1 MRAVAH
7 RAGGV
12 VASLCALLFA
22 GACAGH
28 EVPSPPYD
36 AETTATPRIAL
47 SSARAAPATTAQDA
61 ASTPPVASSRGSG
74 SGIRYVALGDSFTIG
89 TGSSPED
96 AFPARL
102 VHEWAACPV
111 SLTNF
116 AKNGFTTADVLSIEV
131 PRLLDGAPTFVT
143 FAAGA
148 NDIVQRVPELTYR
161 KNAASIFS
169 AIREAGVSP
178 ERTIALPQPDW
189 SLSPAAASF
198 GDPHMIAARI
208 ERYNVILKEEAQ
220 AAGARY
226 VDLFPLMRELAME
239 NEIAS
244 DGLHPSKKAH
254 AAWAKALAVELGPCA
269 AFE

>member
-1 MRAVAH
+1 MLAFVYTLLLAV
-7 RAGGV
+7 G
-12 VASLCALLFA
+12 
-22 GACAGH
+22 CAGH
-28 EVPSPPYD
+28 ELASQPYD
-36 AETTATPRIAL
+36 AETTAAPRVAT
-47 SSARAAPATTAQDA
+47 SSATTSLATSAQDTP
-61 ASTPPVASSRGSG
+61 STPPVASSRGSG

-111 SLTNF
+111 SLTNV
-116 AKNGFTTADVLSIEV
+116 AKNGFTTADLLSIEV
-131 PRLLDGAPTFVT
+131 RRLKDGAPTFVT
-143 FAAGA
+143 VAAGA

-169 AIREAGVSP
+169 AIREAGVTP

-198 GDPHMIAARI
+198 GDPRMIAARI
-208 ERYNVILKEEAQ
+208 ERYNAILKEEAE

-226 VDLFPLMRELAME
+226 VDLFPLMRELAIE
-239 NEIAS
+239 KEIAS

-254 AAWAKALAVELGPCA
+254 AAWAKALAAELGPCA